1 MKYQATIG
9 LEIHAELR
17 TKTKMF
23 CASKNDP
30 DSPVGEAG
38 EKRPNVNICPV
49 CVGHPGTL
57 PAINEEAV
65 RQVQRVGLA
74 LGGEVQHKSRFD
86 RKNYFYPDLPKGYQ
100 ISQYQNPLVW
110 GGELHGVRITRVHLE
125 EDPARSL
132 HDATADSS
140 LIDFNRSGVPL
151 MELVTEP
158 DITSAKQARAFA
170 EELQLILQY
179 IGASDANMEKGQMR
193 CEANVS
199 VVKKEE
205 GKPTVDK
212 QPRKLGTKVEIK
224 NLNSFRAVE
233 RAIEYEINRQSE
245 LLERGEKVAQETR
258 GWDENRGITFSQ
270 RAKESA
276 HDYRYFPEPD
286 LPPLEFSNEYVEKL
300 RVTIP
305 ELPEQKRKRLTDEYK
320 LDAKAVEILIKD
332 RALAAFWEKVVSELR
347 EWFTDV
353 NIDSLAVVTKLALNY
368 FTSDFLGILKELNRD
383 IASAKIDPEN
393 FAELVKMLFRKEI
406 SSRVAKDTLRHMIE
420 HGGDPSTIVQDQ
432 GLGQV
437 SDESSLGEVIEKIV
451 SANPKAVTDYKSGQQ
466 NALQFLVGQVMKETK
481 GAANPE
487 VIRKLLTDELG

>member
-23 CASKNDP
+23 CNSKNDS
-30 DSPVGEAG
+30 DEKSP
-38 EKRPNVNICPV
+38 NTNICPV
-49 CVGHPGTL
+49 CTGHPGTL
-57 PAINEEAV
+57 PVINEEAV
-65 RQVQRVGLA
+65 RLVQRVGLA
-74 LGGEVQHKSRFD
+74 LGGEAQKQSRFD

-100 ISQYQNPLVW
+100 ISQYQHPLVL
-110 GGELHGVRITRVHLE
+110 GGELRGIRITRVHLE
-125 EDPARSL
+125 EDTARSL
-132 HDATADSS
+132 HDATANSS
-140 LIDFNRSGVPL
+140 LVDFNRSGVPL

-158 DITSAKQARAFA
+158 DITSAQQASSFA

-179 IGASDANMEKGQMR
+179 LGASDANMEKGQMR

-199 VVKKEE
+199 IRSNTKRMET
-205 GKPTVDK
+205 GA
-212 QPRKLGTKVEIK
+212 LGVKVEIK

-233 RAIEYEINRQSE
+233 QAIEYEIKRQSE
-245 LLERGEKVAQETR
+245 LLERGEDVVQETR
-258 GWDENRGITFSQ
+258 GWDENRCTTFSQ
-270 RAKESA
+270 RSKESA

-393 FAELVKMLFRKEI
+393 FAELVKMLF
-406 SSRVAKDTLRHMIE
+406 
-420 HGGDPSTIVQDQ
+420 
-432 GLGQV
+432 
-437 SDESSLGEVIEKIV
+437 
-451 SANPKAVTDYKSGQQ
+451 
-466 NALQFLVGQVMKETK
+466 
-481 GAANPE
+481 
-487 VIRKLLTDELG
+487 